1 MSLPHNDNYMCN
13 AKQAVCSVQTS
24 SALLCEEVCGAFH
37 DASLHEDPMAGQED
51 HALPL
56 PELADFISEPEA
68 LYHSEK
74 LTGPLTAASSGLHT
88 QAHSITSL
96 HEADATDH
104 SHGQSTVAADGV
116 KLVDAAVQNATA
128 AETAEEVHGPEG
140 QQPQAASIGTQHAT
154 SKQLLCLWLCHII
167 CARASALLTQLCPD
181 VAVIRLG
188 AHCW

>member
-37 DASLHEDPMAGQED
+37 DASLHEDSMAGQED
-51 HALPL
+51 HAL
-56 PELADFISEPEA
+56 
-68 LYHSEK
+68 
-74 LTGPLTAASSGLHT
+74 PLTAASSGLHT

>member
-37 DASLHEDPMAGQED
+37 DASLHEDSMAGQED

-74 LTGPLTAASSGLHT
+74 LTGHSQPPRQASTLRPTASRLFT
-88 QAHSITSL
+88 RL
-96 HEADATDH
+96 M
-104 SHGQSTVAADGV
+104 
-116 KLVDAAVQNATA
+116 
-128 AETAEEVHGPEG
+128 
-140 QQPQAASIGTQHAT
+140 
-154 SKQLLCLWLCHII
+154 
-167 CARASALLTQLCPD
+167 LLTTAMANPQ
-181 VAVIRLG
+181 
-188 AHCW
+188 